1 MENRALDDALEAA
14 GRSRVRGAVGDEG
27 AELIVEILLYGC
39 AKLVAVDATRSHHLR
54 RMLIIDQRDQQ
65 VLESRIFVAAAAR
78 LPQGVVKGLFE
89 LARKTWHLDGHS
101 LSGWNGP
108 DMVNNVIRLSAPIKS

>member
-1 MENRALDDALEAA
+1 MEDRALDDALESA
-14 GRSRVRGAVGDEG
+14 GRSRVGGAVGDER
-27 AELIVEILLYGC
+27 AKLIIEILLHGC
-39 AKLVAVDATRSHHLR
+39 AKLVAVDAAGGHHLR
-54 RMLIIDQRDQQ
+54 CMLIIDQRNQQ

-89 LARKTWHLDGHS
+89 LARKTGHLDGHS

-108 DMVNNVIRLSAPIKS
+108 DMVNNVIR